1 MSSPTTHQSLVS
13 HQFSAAAAAYVASPV
28 HATGEDLAQ
37 IGAALRDVKPSRVLD
52 LGCGG
57 GHASFAAAPH
67 AGEVVAYDLSADML
81 AAVSAEAARRGLSNI
96 VTRQGAAESLPFADA
111 SFDAVLTRM
120 SAHHW
125 SDVGAG
131 LREAR
136 RVLKPGGRAMFIDV
150 SAPDHPGFDT
160 WFQTM
165 ELLRDP
171 SHVRNYSHAE
181 WMRHLAAAQFR
192 VDGLTPRRLRLDF
205 ASWTAR
211 LSTPPLHVQALRAL
225 HARMPAEIAAYFE
238 LEPDG
243 SFTIDTLTIEA
254 HAAL

>member
-1 MSSPTTHQSLVS
+1 MCPDTHQSLVS
-13 HQFSAAAAAYVASPV
+13 DQFSAAAAAYVTSPV

-37 IGAALRDVKPSRVLD
+37 IASAMRDLNPARVLD

-81 AAVSAEAARRGLSNI
+81 AAVKVEGARRSLPNI
-96 VTRQGAAESLPFADA
+96 ATRQGAAESLPFADA

-125 SDVGAG
+125 SDIGAG

-136 RVLKPGGRAMFIDV
+136 RVLKPGGRAIFIDV
-150 SAPDHPGFDT
+150 TAPDHPGVDT

-171 SHVRNYSHAE
+171 SHVLNYSHAE
-181 WMRHLAAAQFR
+181 WMRHLAAARFR
-192 VDGLTPRRLRLDF
+192 IDALTPRRLRLDF
-205 ASWTAR
+205 ASWIAR
-211 LSTPPLHVQALRAL
+211 LATPPVHVQALRAL
-225 HARMPAEIAAYFE
+225 HARVPAEIAAYFE

-254 HAAL
+254 HAGV

>member
-1 MSSPTTHQSLVS
+1 MPADTHQSLVT
-13 HQFSAAAAAYVASPV
+13 HQFSPAAAAYVTSPV
-28 HATGEDLAQ
+28 HATGEDLTQ
-37 IGAALRDVKPSRVLD
+37 IATSMRNARPARVLD

-57 GHASFAAAPH
+57 GHASFAAAPY
-67 AGEVVAYDLSADML
+67 AGEVIAYDLSADML
-81 AAVSAEAARRGLSNI
+81 AAVKAEGTRRALPNI

-111 SFDAVLTRM
+111 CFDAVLTRL

-125 SDVGAG
+125 TDVGAG

-136 RVLKPGGRAMFIDV
+136 RALKTGGRAIFIDV
-150 SAPDHPGFDT
+150 TAPDHPGIDT

-181 WMRHLAAAQFR
+181 WVRHLAAARFR
-192 VDGLTPRRLRLDF
+192 VDAVTPRRLRLDF
-205 ASWTAR
+205 ASWVAR

-225 HARMPAEIAAYFE
+225 HARMPAEIAAYFA
-238 LEPDG
+238 LESDG

-254 HAAL
+254 HAAV

>member
-1 MSSPTTHQSLVS
+1 MPADTHQSLVT
-13 HQFSAAAAAYVASPV
+13 HQFSPAAAAYVTSPV
-28 HATGEDLAQ
+28 HATGEDLTQ
-37 IGAALRDVKPSRVLD
+37 IATSMRNARPARVLD

-57 GHASFAAAPH
+57 GHASFAAAPY
-67 AGEVVAYDLSADML
+67 AGEVIAYDLSADML
-81 AAVSAEAARRGLSNI
+81 AAVKAEGTRRALPNI

-111 SFDAVLTRM
+111 CFDAVLTRL
-120 SAHHW
+120 SAHHCT
-125 SDVGAG
+125 DVGAG

-136 RVLKPGGRAMFIDV
+136 RALKTGGRAIFIDV
-150 SAPDHPGFDT
+150 TAPDHPGIDT

-181 WMRHLAAAQFR
+181 WVRHLAAARFR
-192 VDGLTPRRLRLDF
+192 VDAVTPRRLRLDF
-205 ASWTAR
+205 ASWVAR

-225 HARMPAEIAAYFE
+225 HARMPAEIAAYFA
-238 LEPDG
+238 LESDG

-254 HAAL
+254 HAAV

>member
-1 MSSPTTHQSLVS
+1 MSQATHQTLVS
-13 HQFSAAAAAYVASPV
+13 NQFSAAAAAYVASPV

-37 IGAALRDVKPSRVLD
+37 IGAALRDVKPARVLD

-81 AAVSAEAARRGLSNI
+81 AAVSAEVVRRALPNV
-96 VTRQGAAESLPFADA
+96 VTQRGAVEVLPFGDA

-136 RVLKPGGRAMFIDV
+136 RVLMPNGRAIFIDV
-150 SAPDHPGFDT
+150 TAPDHPGFDT

-181 WMRHLAAAQFR
+181 WMRHLAAARFR
-192 VDGLTPRRLRLDF
+192 VDALTPRRLRLDF
-205 ASWTAR
+205 ASWIAR
-211 LSTPPLHVQALRAL
+211 LSTPPLHAQALRAL
-225 HARMPAEIAAYFE
+225 HARMPGEIAAYFE
-238 LEPDG
+238 LESDG
-243 SFTIDTLTIEA
+243 SFTIDTLTIDA

>member
-1 MSSPTTHQSLVS
+1 MSADTHQSLVT
-13 HQFSAAAAAYVASPV
+13 HQFSPAAAAYVTSPV
-28 HATGEDLAQ
+28 HATGEDLTQ
-37 IGAALRDVKPSRVLD
+37 IAMSMRDAKPARVLD
-52 LGCGG
+52 MGCGG
-57 GHASFAAAPH
+57 GHASFAAAPY
-67 AGEVVAYDLSADML
+67 AGEVIAYDLSADML
-81 AAVSAEAARRGLSNI
+81 AAVKAEGARRTLPNI

-111 SFDAVLTRM
+111 HFDAVLTRL

-125 SDVGAG
+125 TDVGAG

-136 RVLKPGGRAMFIDV
+136 RALKPGGRAIFIDV
-150 SAPDHPGFDT
+150 TAPDHPGIDT

-181 WMRHLAAAQFR
+181 WMGHLAAARFR
-192 VDGLTPRRLRLDF
+192 VDAITPRRMRLDF
-205 ASWTAR
+205 ASWIAR

-254 HAAL
+254 HAAV